1 MTYTTVLIGKV
12 DSHSGNNRYAQT
24 ALFFRASLANNTF
37 LFSYSIPNMQLVREV
52 LEAIDSFVGRYL
64 VLLATFY
71 LAIKFVHFKI
81 FPDFP

>member
-1 MTYTTVLIGKV
+1 MFIST
-12 DSHSGNNRYAQT
+12 SHWQSRGNNRYSKI
-24 ALFFRASLANNTF
+24 ALFFCASLVDYSFF
-37 LFSYSIPNMQLVREV
+37 LSLFYSFFGKKLVREV